1 MTTMPIMARRK
12 AILVVDDEAIAL
24 KYFSRAF
31 GDEFSIHTVNTAAGA
46 LSVLEEHHDSI
57 GVVVTDQRMPESSG
71 IELLQ
76 EIRDRYPSIVR
87 ILTTAYTDQSLLV
100 DAINSG
106 AVYAFIAKPWEL
118 NNFEEVLINAAD
130 QHDRLATEAHLVAS
144 KLDELK
150 AKIFDDRIKD
160 VGMVSA
166 KIGHYIHNALCP
178 LTFVIEQLIANSQS
192 TPDLPLDFVQS
203 TRDHLYDVAQTL
215 KDLEQASSGVPQED
229 LEWLDLDVL
238 AKQALKETVIIRS
251 QKRLKFNKSANADT
265 PRILGSAKQLAKV
278 FRFMIAEEIVSLPE
292 ASEVNLS
299 IEPEVADGEV
309 IGAAIFFEDSVPVSS
324 HTSAESLL
332 HPFNLRGSNPREF
345 GVFLVSCYLIVKHH
359 GGSINARINEK
370 GGLSISLFLPC
381 EPESS
386 DEREFLFTHHPAKP
400 PNANY

>member
-1 MTTMPIMARRK
+1 M
-12 AILVVDDEAIAL
+12 VVDDEAIAL

-31 GDEFSIHTVNTAAGA
+31 GDEFSIHTVNSASGA
-46 LSVLEEHHDSI
+46 LSVLEENHDSI
-57 GVVVTDQRMPESSG
+57 GIVVTDQRMPESSG

-76 EIRDRYPSIVR
+76 EVRDRYPSIVR

-100 DAINSG
+100 EAINSG

-118 NNFEEVLINAAD
+118 NNFEEVLINAAE

-178 LTFVIEQLIANSQS
+178 LTFVIEQLIAHSHS

-215 KDLEQASSGVPQED
+215 KDLEQASAGAPAED
-229 LEWLDLDVL
+229 LEWLDLDDL

-251 QKRLKFNKSANADT
+251 QKRLKFDKSVDPDT
-265 PRILGSAKQLAKV
+265 PRIMGSGKQLAKV

-292 ASEVNLS
+292 SSEVKLS
-299 IEPEVADGEV
+299 IRPELADGEV
-309 IGAAIFFEDSVPVSS
+309 IGAAICFEDSVPVART
-324 HTSAESLL
+324 TSAESLL

-359 GGSINARINEK
+359 GGSINARINEQ
-370 GGLSISLFLPC
+370 GGLSISVFLPC
-381 EPESS
+381 EP
-386 DEREFLFTHHPAKP
+386 DETEEKEFLFTHHPAKS
-400 PNANY
+400 PNAKY

>member
-1 MTTMPIMARRK
+1 MMTRRK

-31 GDEFSIHTVNTAAGA
+31 GDEFSIHTVNSAAGA
-46 LSVLEEHHDSI
+46 LAVLEENHDSI
-57 GVVVTDQRMPESSG
+57 GIVVTDQRMPESSG
-71 IELLQ
+71 IELLR
-76 EIRDRYPSIVR
+76 EVRDLYPSIVR

-106 AVYAFIAKPWEL
+106 AVYAFVAKPWEL
-118 NNFEEVLINAAD
+118 NNFEEVLLNAAE
-130 QHDRLATEAHLVAS
+130 QHDRLTTEAHLVAS

-166 KIGHYIHNALCP
+166 KLGHYVHNALCP
-178 LTFVIEQLIANSQS
+178 LTFVIEQLIAHSPS

-215 KDLEQASSGVPQED
+215 KDLEQASTGVPPED

-251 QKRLKFNKSANADT
+251 QKRLKFTKEVNPDT

-292 ASEVNLS
+292 ASEVRLS
-299 IEPEVADGEV
+299 IEPETADGEV
-309 IGAAIFFEDSVPVSS
+309 IGAAISFEDSVAVAKATP
-324 HTSAESLL
+324 AQSLL

-345 GVFLVSCYLIVKHH
+345 GVFLISCYLIVKHH
-359 GGSINARINEK
+359 GGSINARINEQD
-370 GGLSISLFLPC
+370 GLSISVFLPC
-381 EPESS
+381 EPETNEE
-386 DEREFLFTHHPAKP
+386 DEFLFTHHPTKS